1 MCKYRTVLS
10 FSAIS
15 SFVSSSLIHTFPTQ
29 MSNAMKIS
37 NKSQVIAW
45 EGSWKK
51 TKGWFAWASSAC
63 SSLQKSSRVLL
74 GSLSQSIT
82 CQIESLFTF
91 WSVHPLL
98 LNSTQSVSLLVF
110 SLSLSNSFYYLD
122 FIEWAS
128 QLKETLSPH
137 MQLRLF
143 IKEGPQCQ
151 RCSADWV
158 GGGKKSTCNS
168 IWSYSC
174 KTKPFLC
181 LSQECHF
188 QATFTALLAFDS
200 VNWRYLVPLKTD
212 CPSS

>member
-51 TKGWFAWASSAC
+51 TKGWFAWAGSAC

-91 WSVHPLL
+91 WSIHPLL

-110 SLSLSNSFYYLD
+110 SLSLKFVLLPWLY
-122 FIEWAS
+122 
-128 QLKETLSPH
+128 
-137 MQLRLF
+137 
-143 IKEGPQCQ
+143 
-151 RCSADWV
+151 WV
-158 GGGKKSTCNS
+158 GLSTQRNSVPSYAAQTLHKGRASVSKMLSGLGWRGGKKAHVTVYEVTPVKSNLSSASLRSATSERHLLHCWLLILSTED
-168 IWSYSC
+168 IWS
-174 KTKPFLC
+174 F
-181 LSQECHF
+181 
-188 QATFTALLAFDS
+188 
-200 VNWRYLVPLKTD
+200 
-212 CPSS
+212 